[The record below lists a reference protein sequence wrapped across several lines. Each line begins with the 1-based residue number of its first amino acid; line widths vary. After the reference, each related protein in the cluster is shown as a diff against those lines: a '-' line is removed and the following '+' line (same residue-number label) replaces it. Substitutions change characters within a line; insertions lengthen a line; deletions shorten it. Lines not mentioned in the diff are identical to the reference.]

1 MTTEIPENRRR
12 GIVWMVLAMFWL
24 LVFEGAIRKW
34 VAPQFSAYLY
44 FLRDPVVIAT
54 YIMAIRAGVFSPMSP
69 WLGAGLI
76 IALAASALA
85 LYNLVAGNSQYVPIL
100 AAYGFRNYFLYL
112 PLAFVIARC
121 FRMRDVSVLAVCSI
135 VALLVATPIAVLQFE
150 ASPTSVLNVGIAT
163 DPDMQFGNLGSGS
176 GRVRPGGTFTSVMG
190 MTQLT
195 VASVAMLMW
204 AWSSSRRPK
213 PLDPWLVR
221 LGLVAVATALAV
233 SGSRTAFVHSGL
245 VVLTAM
251 AMAPLLPGMG
261 NKLKT
266 FLLPGIA
273 VVLFALLFPVLLP
286 EAAQSF
292 FERWENAAQTESALL
307 QFGWLG
313 RAFHGFYDFF
323 RLFGQM
329 PVLGHGIGIAGNG
342 AVTMG
347 VTLNGVSVLKLAEED
362 WSRHIVELGPVLG
375 LVFIVFRASFGIWL
389 GLKAFRASIRSG
401 ELLPIVLFAYCGVA
415 LIHGQI
421 TGHGLVNGFGWI
433 FVGVCMA
440 SCSAVV
446 EPARDQ
452 IMAAAASSRLQQL
465 TTLFP
470 NLMR

>member
-1 MTTEIPENRRR
+1 
-12 GIVWMVLAMFWL
+12 MVLAMFWL

-69 WLGAGLI
+69 WLGAGLG
-76 IALAASALA
+76 IALAASILA

-121 FRMRDVSVLAVCSI
+121 FRMRDVSVLAACSI

-150 ASPTSVLNVGIAT
+150 ASPTSVLNVGIAS
-163 DPDMQFGNLGSGS
+163 DPDMQFKNLSSGS
-176 GRVRPGGTFTSVMG
+176 ERVRPAGTFTSVMG

-195 VASVAMLMW
+195 VVGVAMLMW

-213 PLDPWLVR
+213 PVNPWLVR

-233 SGSRTAFVHSGL
+233 SGSRTTFVHSGV

-251 AMAPLLPGMG
+251 AIAPLLPGVG
-261 NKLKT
+261 NKFKT
-266 FLLPGIA
+266 FLLPGVAA
-273 VVLFALLFPVLLP
+273 VVFAILFPVLFP

-292 FERWENAAQTESALL
+292 FERWNNAAQTESALL
-307 QFGWLG
+307 QLGWVG

-347 VTLNGVSVLKLAEED
+347 VSFNGVSVLKLAEED
-362 WSRHIVELGPVLG
+362 WSRHIVELGPVVG
-375 LVFIVFRASFGIWL
+375 LVFIIFRASFGMWL
-389 GLKAFRASIRSG
+389 GLQAFRATIRSG
-401 ELLPIVLFAYCGVA
+401 ELLPVVLFAYCGVA
-415 LIHGQI
+415 LVHGQI

-440 SCSAVV
+440 SCNAVV
-446 EPARDQ
+446 EPVRGRKGAVVPEG
-452 IMAAAASSRLQQL
+452 SRLQQL
-465 TTLFP
+465 TAPFP